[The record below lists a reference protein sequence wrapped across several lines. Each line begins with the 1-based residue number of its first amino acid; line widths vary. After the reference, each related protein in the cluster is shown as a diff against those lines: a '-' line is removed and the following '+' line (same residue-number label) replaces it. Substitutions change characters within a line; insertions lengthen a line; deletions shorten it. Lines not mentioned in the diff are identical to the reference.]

1 MGFAE
6 FSRGLTSEQ
15 VEYLQNEK
23 KTRLLRERFN
33 NLDDSLQILRPWEEN
48 LPGGDERFKIWN
60 NKDSH

>member
-6 FSRGLTSEQ
+6 FSRGLSSEQ

-33 NLDDSLQILRPWEEN
+33 NMDDSLQILRPWEEN
-48 LPGGDERFKIWN
+48 LPLSDERFKIWN